1 MTAEPIRSHRNPR
14 VAEAVKLHRGRERR
28 SLGRTLIEGP
38 NLLTEAIESTVLPE
52 VLFATSDDEAT
63 HAKAAIH
70 DVELILVTPGV
81 LKHLAGTETPRGP
94 IGVVRIP
101 EPAGRNGAGLLVSW
115 GVGDPGNVGTLVRTA
130 AAFGWDFAYLE
141 GSADPWSPKVLR
153 AGAGMQF
160 RIAISPITDISELAN
175 AGYEVLASVVTGGV
189 SPASLSF
196 GRYALLIG
204 EEASGLPANVVAKC
218 HGAVSIEMPGGTES
232 LNAGVAA
239 GILVYELMK
248 GEGQG
253 AARV

>member
-101 EPAGRNGAGLLVSW
+101 EPAGWN
-115 GVGDPGNVGTLVRTA
+115 
-130 AAFGWDFAYLE
+130 
-141 GSADPWSPKVLR
+141 VLR

-160 RIAISPITDISELAN
+160 RIAISSITDISELAE

-204 EEASGLPANVVAKC
+204 EEASGLPADVVAKC

-253 AARV
+253 SARV